1 MWIWLVVALLAAVGE
16 MLTTGLFLALVAV
29 AAAITALVALVLP
42 VALAQV
48 LIFAGLSLGGIAFIR
63 PALVRAVGIDALT
76 HSTGQV
82 SQTRIVGR
90 RATVTRTVDA
100 EGGQVRIGEGE
111 FWSARAYDPNDLI
124 PVGAKVDIMTVD
136 GLTALVTP
144 VVPLPLEEDSHVISQ
159 KGTNS

>member
-1 MWIWLVVALLAAVGE
+1 
-16 MLTTGLFLALVAV
+16 
-29 AAAITALVALVLP
+29 
-42 VALAQV
+42 
-48 LIFAGLSLGGIAFIR
+48 
-63 PALVRAVGIDALT
+63 VRAVGIDALT